1 MFVIQ
6 YHPRF
11 IRQQVSKCSLSVSYD
26 SIIPVIFWDVLSQVV
41 WRGRPVKL
49 VRIFNPWG
57 QGEWNRDWS
66 DRSESLTFLH
76 IIPLHLL
83 LGIWYLFNLVSLDPL
98 CGNLY
103 VPRTK
108 NTKLCLTMENSGE
121 RNFSI
126 QRAKCLSLK
135 VILDQCL
142 YLLNIRRFVYTTVS

>member
-1 MFVIQ
+1 M
-6 YHPRF
+6 
-11 IRQQVSKCSLSVSYD
+11 
-26 SIIPVIFWDVLSQVV
+26 
-41 WRGRPVKL
+41 KL

-76 IIPLHLL
+76 IIPLLSIIRHLK
-83 LGIWYLFNLVSLDPL
+83 YLFNVVSLDPL

-121 RNFSI
+121 QN
-126 QRAKCLSLK
+126 
-135 VILDQCL
+135 
-142 YLLNIRRFVYTTVS
+142 